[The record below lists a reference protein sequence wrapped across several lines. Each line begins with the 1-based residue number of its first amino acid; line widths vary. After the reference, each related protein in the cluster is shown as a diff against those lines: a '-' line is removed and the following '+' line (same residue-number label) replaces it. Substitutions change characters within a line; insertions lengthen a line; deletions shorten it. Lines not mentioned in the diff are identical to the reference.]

1 MDKLWAMQAFV
12 AIAEHGSITAAAETL
27 STSTPSLVR
36 TLAALERQLGVRLL
50 NRTTRRQQLTDEGME
65 YLERSRHILG
75 QISEADAA
83 VSARRTAPEGRLVV
97 TAPSLFGRLHVAST
111 AIAFLERYPQV
122 SIELLLLDR
131 VVNLLEEG
139 VDVAVRIAHLPDSSL
154 VAVPVG
160 EIQRVVCAS
169 PALLRRTGIPREPQ
183 DLANRPVVRFTTLGL
198 RDEWEFQQ
206 GDRRR
211 MVAVAGPFASNQA
224 DAAIDACLQGLGFG
238 RFLSYQVQALLDAGK
253 LKRVLQAFETE
264 PLPVSLVYPHARLL
278 SARVRVFVDWTSARL
293 RTLLASNP
301 QHAPRRRR

>member
-1 MDKLWAMQAFV
+1 MGARWDLRTFG
-12 AIAEHGSITAAAETL
+12 AIA
-27 STSTPSLVR
+27 STS
-36 TLAALERQLGVRLL
+36 
-50 NRTTRRQQLTDEGME
+50 
-65 YLERSRHILG
+65 RSAISPPTIGLHILG
-75 QISEADAA
+75 QILEADAA
-83 VSARRTAPEGRLVV
+83 VSARRTAPQGRLVV
-97 TAPSLFGRLHVAST
+97 TAPALFGRLHVAPS
-111 AIAFLERYPQV
+111 AIAFLERFPQV

-183 DLANRPVVRFTTLGL
+183 DLARLPVVRFTTLGL
-198 RDEWEFQQ
+198 RDEWEFQEA
-206 GDRRR
+206 DRRR

-224 DAAIDACLQGLGFG
+224 EAAIDACLQGLGFG

-264 PLPVSLVYPHARLL
+264 PLPVSVVYPHARLL
-278 SARVRVFVDWTSARL
+278 SARVRVFVDWTSARM
-293 RTLLASNP
+293 RTLLASKP
-301 QHAPRRRR
+301 ARARRR